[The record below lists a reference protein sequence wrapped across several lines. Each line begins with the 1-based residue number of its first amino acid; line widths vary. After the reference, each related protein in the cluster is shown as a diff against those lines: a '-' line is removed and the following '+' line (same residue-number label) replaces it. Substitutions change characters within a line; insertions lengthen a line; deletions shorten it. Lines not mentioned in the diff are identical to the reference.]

1 MLSHSSNYRSHKNQ
15 NQDYFAM
22 AEGLLEV
29 IARVFGKII
38 SSKLTVF
45 ILFLNTHKRKI
56 KKTHYKHTIKFKS
69 NHQQLLVL
77 AWLTIFFLTG
87 LN

>member
-22 AEGLLEV
+22 AECLLEV

-45 ILFLNTHKRKI
+45 ILFLNTHKQKI
-56 KKTHYKHTIKFKS
+56 KKKHIIRI
-69 NHQQLLVL
+69 QLS
-77 AWLTIFFLTG
+77 
-87 LN
+87 